1 MLLGMQVCIIKIIHY
16 CLGCYFGDQHG
27 GQHSCDLRMRTRGK
41 CCEWC
46 ASEMFW
52 EWSKRPNE
60 APK

>member
-27 GQHSCDLRMRTRGK
+27 GGGGG
-41 CCEWC
+41 
-46 ASEMFW
+46 SEMFW

-60 APK
+60 VPK